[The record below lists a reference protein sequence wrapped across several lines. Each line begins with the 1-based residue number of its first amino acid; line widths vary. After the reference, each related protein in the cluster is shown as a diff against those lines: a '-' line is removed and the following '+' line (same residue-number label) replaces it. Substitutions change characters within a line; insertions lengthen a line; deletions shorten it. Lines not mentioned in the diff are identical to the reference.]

1 MSDLDKSSPLRCHIT
16 LLPSRQSAYL
26 RFTLILSLAA
36 LLVTSPLNFARVTQ
50 SVHAYSDDAQAALS
64 RKSDKML
71 KRVYRT
77 ARAKSIGG
85 NAAQSADDVDAEIEQ
100 LSRVAGVR
108 RKPNGK
114 LTVGLTVRLAN
125 DSVAPLRNAGFRI
138 GARIGDV
145 ATVEVEAE
153 RLPELAALPAVRKM
167 SAAVYRY
174 PTNDRARQAVKV
186 DNTAAQRIV
195 SQTGRGVVVGIVDS
209 GIDFRHADFLVPN
222 SSPPRT
228 RIKALWDMSDS
239 RGDYTLSDP
248 TIRNGI
254 VRLGH
259 LFTEADINAALQGTG
274 TVEHK
279 DLNGHGT
286 HVAGIAAGS
295 GLAGPTPGLYAGI
308 APEADLVIV
317 KATRSTDDGGGFRN
331 DDLIS
336 AMLFVKQQA
345 AASGKPFVI
354 NMSLGGHAGPHDG
367 TNDDERAIDNLVNEA
382 PGRAVCVAAGNEGDE
397 AIHAGGNVPAGGE
410 IELKLDAPSTSPKFL
425 DLYYSNADRF
435 SVTVTRPD
443 GVQIGPVAFTENFV
457 NGAGSDPYIKVYNA
471 TDPQNGKHD
480 IYITFTDSAKD
491 LGTTWTFKVLGDDV
505 RSGGRFDAWI
515 GDGSFTTYVDNSR
528 KVSSPGTSQGA
539 ITVGAYVS
547 RSVRLEIGSAAPFTN
562 AGPTADGR
570 QKPDISAPGYF
581 LYSAKS
587 ADSSFGSGNPVD
599 NDSFHSGAAGTSM
612 ATPVVAGGVA
622 LLLQANPGL
631 ASDQIKEFL
640 KNTADHDGFTGPS
653 GWNDRF
659 GFGKFNITAALLAAG
674 AAPPPPPAST
684 NSIDGSRYFVRQHYL
699 DFLAR
704 EPETAGS
711 DAWVNIL
718 NQCGAGDTSCD
729 RIEVSA
735 SFFRSEEFQI
745 KGYFVY
751 RFYKVSLE
759 RLPGYQE
766 FVPDL
771 ARATGQTPEERDL
784 RKQAFTDDWVTRPE
798 FRAKYDGTSNTTYV
812 DQLLSTAG
820 VVLASRAALISDL
833 DQGRKTRAQVLRTIV
848 ESPEVY
854 NKEYN
859 GAFVAMQYFGYLRR
873 DPETDGYNAWLRVIN
888 GNPADYR
895 TMVWGF
901 VTSVEY
907 RKRFGQ
913 P

>member
-1 MSDLDKSSPLRCHIT
+1 MLNLHPSSRLPRQIT
-16 LLPSRQSAYL
+16 LPPLRQSAYL
-26 RFTLILSLAA
+26 RFALALSLTA
-36 LLVTSPLNFARVTQ
+36 LLVTAPLNFARATQ
-50 SVHAYSDDAQAALS
+50 SAHDYTNDAQAALS
-64 RKSDKML
+64 AKSDKLL
-71 KRVYRT
+71 KHIYRT
-77 ARAKSIGG
+77 ARAKSISGS
-85 NAAQSADDVDAEIEQ
+85 ATQSAEDADAEVEQ

-114 LTVGLTVRLAN
+114 LTVGLTVRLTN
-125 DSVAPLRNAGFRI
+125 NSVAPLRNAGFRI

-145 ATVEVEAE
+145 ATVEVEAD

-174 PTNDRARQAVKV
+174 PTNDRMRQAVKV
-186 DNTAAQRIV
+186 DNTAAQRVV
-195 SQTGRGVVVGIVDS
+195 SQTGRGVVVGVIDS
-209 GIDFRHADFLVPN
+209 GIDFRHADFIVPN
-222 SSPPRT
+222 SNPPRT

-239 RGDYTLSDP
+239 RGDYIISDAALREG
-248 TIRNGI
+248 T
-254 VRLGH
+254 VKLGH

-274 TVEHK
+274 TVEQK

-295 GLAGPTPGLYAGI
+295 GLAGPTPGLYAGV

-317 KATRSTDDGGGFRN
+317 KATRSTGAEGGFRN
-331 DDLIS
+331 DDLIG
-336 AMLFVKQQA
+336 AMHFVKQQA
-345 AASGKPFVI
+345 AALGKPFVI

-397 AIHAGGNVPAGGE
+397 PIHAGGNVPAGGE

-435 SVTVTRPD
+435 SVTVIRPD
-443 GVQIGPVAFTENFV
+443 GVQVGPVGFTENFV
-457 NGAGSDPYIKVYNA
+457 NGAGGDQYIKVYNA

-491 LGTTWTFKVLGDDV
+491 LGANWTFKLRGDDV
-505 RSGGRFDAWI
+505 RSDGRFDAWI
-515 GDGSFTTYVDNSR
+515 GDGSFTTYLDSSR
-528 KVSSPGTSQGA
+528 HVSSPGTSRGA

-570 QKPDISAPGYF
+570 QKPDISAPGYY

-587 ADSSFGSGNPVD
+587 ADSTFGSGNPVTG
-599 NDSFHSGAAGTSM
+599 DSFHAGAAGTSM
-612 ATPVVAGGVA
+612 ATPVAAGSVA

-631 ASDQIKEFL
+631 PNEQIKEFL

-659 GFGKFNITAALLAAG
+659 GFGKLNITAALVA
-674 AAPPPPPAST
+674 AAPPPPPTPT
-684 NSIDGSRYFVRQHYL
+684 NSIDDSRYFVRQHYL

-704 EPETAGS
+704 EPEPAGS

-751 RFYKVSLE
+751 RFYRVSLA
-759 RLPGYQE
+759 RRPSYQE

-771 ARATGQTPEERDL
+771 ARTTGQTPEERDL
-784 RKQAFTDDWVTRPE
+784 LKQAFTNEWVARPE
-798 FRAKYDGTSNTTYV
+798 FMARYNGTSNAAFV
-812 DQLLSTAG
+812 DLILSTAG
-820 VVLASRAALISDL
+820 VALASRNQLVSDL
-833 DQGRKTRAQVLRTIV
+833 DQGSKTRAQVVRAIA
-848 ESPEVY
+848 ESSEVN

-873 DPETDGYNAWLRVIN
+873 DPEEGGYNDWLRVIN
-888 GNPADYR
+888 ANPADYR